1 MPRVTTIEVSHT
13 VLKSMFRKFN
23 VWGRIRANDLAS
35 DIVDSRPSSTWPNA
49 TSQIIKHL
57 TIEGKHLATTHR
69 VQDSTG
75 RVLHWDAKDFRLKD
89 IRYWRA

>member
-1 MPRVTTIEVSHT
+1 MPRVTTVKVSRP
-13 VLKSMFRKFN
+13 VLNSMFRKFD
-23 VWGRIRANDLAS
+23 VWRRIRAGKLTS

-49 TSQIIKHL
+49 ISEIIKHF
-57 TIEGKHLATTHR
+57 TIDGKHTATTHR